1 MPAPQSSRDGET
13 DLSKPGCSLDMSVGT
28 GIFIYIFEAN
38 GMASTASIRYI
49 TDERMITTHRWKTLQ
64 AIKRIPQAKR
74 SVEQILKIDYIYN
87 LPTAEPDRM
96 TISQDA
102 KIDKCTAQ
110 IAREAR
116 IKMKIK
122 IKRRIKDIAENSFD
136 NLKRLINNT
145 FD

>member
-1 MPAPQSSRDGET
+1 
-13 DLSKPGCSLDMSVGT
+13 
-28 GIFIYIFEAN
+28 
-38 GMASTASIRYI
+38 
-49 TDERMITTHRWKTLQ
+49 
-64 AIKRIPQAKR
+64 
-74 SVEQILKIDYIYN
+74 
-87 LPTAEPDRM
+87 M